1 MNDKLRVF
9 FFLVNVLNS
18 SLLKYPS
25 PKKKKKKFVEVY
37 FCSFHR
43 LIKNLAWIFN
53 CIYNAIFI

>member
-9 FFLVNVLNS
+9 FFFGQCS
-18 SLLKYPS
+18 QLKFVEVS
-25 PKKKKKKFVEVY
+25 FSKKKKKKFVEVY
-37 FCSFHR
+37 FCSFHW

>member
-1 MNDKLRVF
+1 MNDKLEFF

-25 PKKKKKKFVEVY
+25 QKKKKKFVEVY

>member
-18 SLLKYPS
+18 SLLKYPTK
-25 PKKKKKKFVEVY
+25 KKKKKKFVEVY
-37 FCSFHR
+37 FCSFHW